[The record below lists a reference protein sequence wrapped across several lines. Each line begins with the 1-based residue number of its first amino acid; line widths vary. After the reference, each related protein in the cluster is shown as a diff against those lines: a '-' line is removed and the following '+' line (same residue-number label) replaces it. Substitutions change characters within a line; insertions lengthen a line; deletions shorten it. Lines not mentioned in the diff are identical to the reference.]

1 MSSNVSLGSVGAVD
15 QDVGREVP
23 RAPAPL
29 LTPAFVLVTGS
40 ALAYFIGIGAITPVL
55 PRYVEDD
62 LGGGGTAV
70 GLAVGAFAVSAA
82 LLRPLI
88 GRIGDERGRRVL
100 VVGGSL
106 VAAVSMLGYGIGT
119 SYAVLVGMR
128 LLTGV
133 GEAAMFVGTATTAQ
147 DLAPPERRG
156 EATSYFS
163 IAVYGGLAIGP
174 PLGEW
179 VRTSFGVSE
188 VWLVGATACALACVL
203 GLWVPSGAAARAAA
217 RQRGSRIA
225 PRGPFLQRDA
235 LRPGFVLALST
246 TGFAGFSAFVPLYVT
261 HIGLS
266 GSGAVFAV
274 YAVVIL
280 AVRIFGAR
288 IPDRAGAVPTAT
300 VALLLQAVGLFTMA
314 LWASPTG
321 LYVAALIYAFG
332 VSLFYPSLFPLVVNA
347 APEAER
353 SHAVATFTLFF
364 DVSQGL
370 GAFVLGAVVTLAN
383 ERAAFAVAAGCSLA
397 GLAVLRRIP
406 RPPEPER
413 S

>member
-1 MSSNVSLGSVGAVD
+1 MD
-15 QDVGREVP
+15 QHVGRGVP

-82 LLRPLI
+82 LLRPLV
-88 GRIGDERGRRVL
+88 GRIGDDRGRRVL
-100 VVGGSL
+100 VLGGSF
-106 VAAVSMLGYGIGT
+106 VAGVSILGYGLGT
-119 SYAVLVGMR
+119 SYAVLVAMR

-179 VRTSFGVSE
+179 VRTSIGTGD
-188 VWLVGATACALACVL
+188 VWLVAATACALACVL
-203 GLWVPSGAAARAAA
+203 GLWVPSGGAGGAGAM
-217 RQRGSRIA
+217 RGSRIA
-225 PRGPFLQRDA
+225 PSRGRFLQRDA
-235 LRPGFVLALST
+235 LRPGVVLALST
-246 TGFAGFSAFVPLYVT
+246 TGYAGFSAFVPLYVKD
-261 HIGLS
+261 IGLS
-266 GSGAVFAV
+266 SSGGVFAV
-274 YAVVIL
+274 YAVVVL

-288 IPDRAGAVPTAT
+288 APDRGGAVPTAT
-300 VALLLQAVGLFTMA
+300 VALSLQAVGLFTMA
-314 LWASPTG
+314 AWSSTVG
-321 LYVAALIYAFG
+321 LYVAALVYALG

-347 APEAER
+347 APESER
-353 SHAVATFTLFF
+353 SHAIATFTLFF
-364 DVSQGL
+364 DVSQGF

-383 ERAAFAVAAGCSLA
+383 ERTAFAVAALCSLA
-397 GLAVLRRIP
+397 GLAVLRRTRAGPPAASSSP
-406 RPPEPER
+406 R
-413 S
+413 